1 MNDTENNAI
10 IKSAQ
15 INQALGFFIF
25 VFGIIITIAMAF
37 TETFI
42 QQMTDLVAGLVLMA
56 IGGGMMWKAKRTL
69 KKYKHKEAK

>member
-1 MNDTENNAI
+1 MSDIEANAR

-25 VFGIIITIAMAF
+25 VFGIIITIAMVY

-42 QQMTDLVAGLVLMA
+42 QQMTDLAAGLVLLA

-69 KKYKHKEAK
+69 KKYKPKEAK